1 MDAID
6 AKQISYQY
14 PDGTQ
19 AIDNLS
25 LSIAEGEKVG
35 IIGPNG
41 SGKST
46 FVTLLNGVR
55 KGSGSLKIFEVELA
69 KQSLREIK
77 ELVGIVFQN
86 PDDQLFCP
94 TIFEDV
100 SFGPLNQGLE
110 ATMVHSRVS
119 QALADVGLEGFEKR
133 SSFHLSFGE
142 RKLASI
148 ATVVAMSPRLI
159 AMDEPTSNLDLA
171 HRRKIIRWIQDN
183 LKTIILTSH
192 DLDMI
197 LETCDRTILLNR
209 GKIVA
214 DGDTRKILYQKDLLE
229 KNDLELP
236 ISVQIGKN
244 DIKINV

>member
-1 MDAID
+1 MKAID
-6 AKQISYQY
+6 AKQLSYQY

-19 AIDNLS
+19 AIDSLS
-25 LSIAEGEKVG
+25 LGISEGEKVG

-46 FVTLLNGVR
+46 FLTLLNGVR
-55 KGSGSLKIFEVELA
+55 KGTGSLKIFEVELV
-69 KQSLREIK
+69 KENLRKIK

-110 ATMVHSRVS
+110 KAMVHSRVS
-119 QALADVGLEGFEKR
+119 QALKDVGLEGFEKR

-148 ATVVAMSPRLI
+148 ATVVAMRPRLI

-183 LKTIILTSH
+183 RKTIILTSH

-197 LETCDRTILLNR
+197 LETCLRVIILNKGRIL
-209 GKIVA
+209 A
-214 DGDTRKILYQKDLLE
+214 DGSVSEILNDKGLLTA
-229 KNDLELP
+229 NDLELP
-236 ISVQIGKN
+236 IRLQGRY
-244 DIKINV
+244 